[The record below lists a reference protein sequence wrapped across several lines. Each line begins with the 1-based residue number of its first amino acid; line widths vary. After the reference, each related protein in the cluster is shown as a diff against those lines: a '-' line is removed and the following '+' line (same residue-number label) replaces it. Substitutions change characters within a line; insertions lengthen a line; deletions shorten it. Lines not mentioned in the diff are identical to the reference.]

1 MLERLHIVNFAIIED
16 TEIEFSEGATV
27 FTGETGS
34 GKSILMDALAIL
46 LGRRASADFIRNGKD
61 FFRVEGIF
69 TADAAILPLLDEMGF
84 EPEDGAIIISR
95 KMNRAG
101 RGICTIN
108 GAACTVKQLERLGR
122 FLVKLHEQNDN
133 AELLSSD
140 FCRYLIDHSDET
152 LTAAAKEYADM
163 YGEYRALCRTLD
175 DLKKGKQENERRL
188 DILQWEIEQI
198 ENADIRD
205 TTEDETLAA
214 RLRVMENHERIYT
227 EVARALEAL
236 NGEHGAQSELADA
249 VSAVSGIV
257 RFDEAMKPISESL
270 ESALYSVEDAM
281 SELESYAAD
290 AEFSEE
296 ELAQLQDR
304 DELLSQLKIK
314 YGPTLSD
321 VLKYME
327 TARAEY
333 DNLHAL
339 VYDGDEL
346 KKKAELMAAE
356 VTKKAKA
363 LNMLRREKGKMLCE
377 KITASLRDMCMDH
390 AVMELRVADPDGPTP
405 TGAADMDFY
414 FSANPGEPL
423 RPMRQVASG
432 GEISRISLAI
442 EDILSDLF
450 SCQTLVFDEIDTG
463 ISGGAALRVAK
474 KIRRLSRR
482 VQLLCITHMPQTA
495 GIADRH
501 YCIHKAVEGERTASS
516 AVLLSEEE
524 GILDMAWMISGNRP
538 PSESAIQSAR
548 DLRRAVCV
556 EG

>member
-46 LGRRASADFIRNGKD
+46 LGRRASVDLIRNGKD

-101 RGICTIN
+101 RGMCMIN
-108 GAACTVKQLERLGR
+108 GAVCTVKQLERLGH

-133 AELLSSD
+133 VELLSSD
-140 FCRYLIDHSDET
+140 FCRYLIDRSDDT

-163 YGEYRALCRTLD
+163 YGEYRTLCRTLD
-175 DLKKGKQENERRL
+175 ELKKGKQENERRL

-198 ENADIRD
+198 ENADIHD

-236 NGEHGAQSELADA
+236 NGDRGAQSELADA
-249 VSAVSGIV
+249 ASAVSGIV
-257 RFDEAMKPISESL
+257 RYDSAMKSIAESL

-333 DNLHAL
+333 DRLHEL
-339 VYDGDEL
+339 VYDEDEL
-346 KKKAELMAAE
+346 KKKAEQMASE
-356 VTKKAKA
+356 VTKRAKE
-363 LNMLRREKGKMLCE
+363 LNVLRREKGKVLCE
-377 KITASLRDMCMDH
+377 KITASLHDMCMDH

-405 TGAADMDFY
+405 TGASDMDFY

-474 KIRRLSRR
+474 KIRRLSKR

-501 YCIHKAVEGERTASS
+501 YSIHKAVEGERTASS

-548 DLRRAVCV
+548 DLRRAVCAD
-556 EG
+556 G